1 MRAIWSGEIA
11 FGLVTIPA
19 KLYSATKDMTPQFH
33 QLHKEC
39 GSRIS
44 MVRRCPKC
52 ARDLQWEEIGKGYEV
67 SKGEY
72 ALFTKEELD
81 KIEGDEGAGGID
93 IAEFIDP
100 LSVDLAYIDKS
111 YWVGPG
117 GKSARGF
124 DLLRT
129 VLQQSGKVALA
140 KVKIRTRTRL
150 ALLRPREKLFALDM
164 MRYAEEL
171 VKPDDIVIPD
181 TKPVT
186 PRELKLAQDLVAQL
200 SGPFD
205 PSKHPDEYRTAVLA
219 AVDRK
224 VEAQELARDTV
235 EDGEREA
242 ATGAGGKVIDLAELL
257 SRSLG
262 VAGIPDASASTAGP
276 GPAKAQPEN
285 EAQAPDAAKE
295 AKPGPKKG
303 SPRET
308 KKRAAG

>member
-1 MRAIWSGEIA
+1 MRKITT
-11 FGLVTIPA
+11 VTA
-19 KLYSATKDMTPQFH
+19 YTLAAMTLATGAYAQSNSATSAPASHNMSSTSDANS
-33 QLHKEC
+33 
-39 GSRIS
+39 GSPSDRNP
-44 MVRRCPKC
+44 VLTDNGD
-52 ARDLQWEEIGKGYEV
+52 ARASKVIGSAVYNDNNQK
-67 SKGEY
+67 
-72 ALFTKEELD
+72 
-81 KIEGDEGAGGID
+81 
-93 IAEFIDP
+93 
-100 LSVDLAYIDKS
+100 
-111 YWVGPG
+111 VG
-117 GKSARGF
+117 
-124 DLLRT
+124 T
-129 VLQQSGKVALA
+129 
-140 KVKIRTRTRL
+140 I
-150 ALLRPREKLFALDM
+150 
-164 MRYAEEL
+164 
-171 VKPDDIVIPD
+171 DDIVIPD

-276 GPAKAQPEN
+276 GPAKAQPAN